1 MQASARFIA
10 TLATVALL
18 ATQAVAQSPV
28 RTATVQ
34 LQPLQQRHAV
44 TGSLRAVA
52 RGDVAALEEGRL
64 IELAVREGQPVMKG
78 QAIARVDAR
87 RLEAAK
93 AEALAERRVA
103 VAGVD
108 RAKAIAVRAKADLER
123 AKPLTGSGAVTRQEF
138 DAIQADYRIALTE
151 IESAKQTVSQIEES
165 VRLIDVRLA
174 DTQITAPYD
183 ATVVARH
190 VEPGDWVRPGDALL
204 TLVSTGPI
212 EAWLEVPE
220 RFAEAIDRFGDSAVV
235 RTHAAG
241 LSGRVLSTKRVADV
255 NRRVRTM
262 NLVVTLDN
270 PTGLLTP
277 GMSVDA
283 WLAVGENAEQLTVPK
298 DAVVRRNGRPY
309 VFAIAETAGQTTAE
323 QKPVQVVFETPRLV
337 AVRAEGLHPGAQVV
351 VEGNER
357 LSPGQAVAVTGSSTP
372 QSPDASVVARR

>member
-1 MQASARFIA
+1 MRNTRRLLILAASA
-10 TLATVALL
+10 LL
-18 ATQAVAQSPV
+18 ITAAPAAAQAPV
-28 RTATVQ
+28 RTATVRVEAV
-34 LQPLQQRHAV
+34 QQRQAV

-64 IELAVREGQPVMKG
+64 TELTVREGQPVAAG
-78 QAIARVDAR
+78 QVIARVDAR
-87 RLEAAK
+87 RLQAAK
-93 AEALAERRVA
+93 REAQASRRVA
-103 VAGVD
+103 LAGVK
-108 RAKAIAVRAKADLER
+108 RAKATAFRTRADLER
-123 AKPLTGSGAVTRQEF
+123 ARPLLSSGAITDQEF
-138 DAIQADYRIALTE
+138 DTLQADYRIALAE
-151 IESAKQTVSQIEES
+151 IESTQQSVSQIEES
-165 VRLIDVRLA
+165 IRLIDVRLD
-174 DTQITAPYD
+174 DTTIEAPYD

-220 RFAEAIDRFGDSAVV
+220 RFAEAVDRFGDSAVV

-241 LSGRVLSTKRVADV
+241 LSGKVLATRRVADV

-298 DAVVRRNGRPY
+298 DAIVRRNGRPY
-309 VFAIAETAGQTTAE
+309 VFAIAEGTSETTAE
-323 QKPVQVVFETPRLV
+323 QTAVQV
-337 AVRAEGLHPGAQVV
+337 
-351 VEGNER
+351 
-357 LSPGQAVAVTGSSTP
+357 
-372 QSPDASVVARR
+372 